1 MARHECPLHP
11 SPAFEPL
18 EPKLL
23 LNGGGEPAGVFD
35 AYLERGIDYDA
46 SGAVVERE
54 YCLGLSGYELTDVQL
69 TTPWGED
76 FLLTDLLPGG
86 AWPATFYEDAQGSL
100 SFIAATEP
108 DGDQWFEASWTLD
121 AAQWAALDTT
131 ASQWSVSY
139 TGDTWDGSLDF
150 SSVTQPPRPLITAPT
165 ADQTGLAFYPTFQ
178 WDAWSPA
185 AAAGLIAV
193 DIDLAGQAGP
203 EAYESPLLPATATA
217 HTLLRPVAPE
227 TQYRGEVGF
236 GDNDRVDV
244 GGVDVDVVAYSDS
257 EVFFTTGAERI
268 INFSK
273 TTKAIYNNGNV
284 TVSLTGPGAGEVH
297 VPAVGNGDAREIIL
311 NGTTE
316 KSSLS
321 ITTKGTN
328 KPTSVG
334 DITVNGS
341 LGSLTGKT
349 TNLGGNVTVSGGL
362 AALTLA
368 NVTGP
373 TEVNL
378 HTDAGITVRAALQTT
393 FSFGRVADANITSG
407 GIPIKSLT
415 AIDWSSPERNDMLI
429 LAPSLGTLTVKGR
442 PGTTRTPRIPGDFD
456 VDLTLDGSNM
466 PKQTLGTAKIDGTVH
481 GTTWDITGNV
491 GTVTVGVETERWTLN
506 VHSDVGSLKLGQV
519 DGASV
524 TVAGNL
530 GTVTALCWQGGDL
543 TAKTLKSLQITGRKG
558 STFLHTSDIP
568 GDFGAT
574 LSLTGNPAVKQT
586 LAGATIAGTLTGET
600 TVEGNAGSLA
610 IGHLASNLTI
620 NGDVTN
626 LKVKDYLALLPP
638 AGGPTGQLAIT
649 GKATVVSGCDTIK
662 LTAAMGQVVLYPTT
676 ADMYRLEDDLRH
688 YNRLDSLW
696 VQKVKVL
703 SYTQTQETRVD
714 TDLTP
719 VGGYECYDVTASI
732 PGEGVGMPTY
742 WFVGTDGVLYLMKFT
757 IPLEAGGIVITCDAP
772 LPVAP
777 PFIGPGKKFT
787 GSGTFHAEWDW
798 QDEEYYAGTGQ
809 GTATTSTR
817 FIGHEKVTLTDTT
830 DPDLA
835 GDWLAVKGETTL
847 TLTGTL
853 QCEVDGKTLCGTM
866 KYTSKQTWWFVPGI
880 GGVRATASA
889 SLRASVTGL
898 GGVSQATPI
907 VTLTLL
913 DYSLGADNAPRQPV
927 S

>member
-23 LNGGGEPAGVFD
+23 LNGGGEPAGVFE
-35 AYLERGIDYDA
+35 AYLERTVDYDA
-46 SGAVVERE
+46 AGAVVDRG

-69 TTPWGED
+69 ATPWGED

-86 AWPATFYEDAQGSL
+86 AWPATFYDYAQGSL

-108 DGDQWFEASWTLD
+108 DGEQWFEASWTLD

-185 AAAGLIAV
+185 AAAGSIAV
-193 DIDLAGQAGP
+193 DIDVAGQAGP
-203 EAYESPLLPATATA
+203 EAYGSPRLPATATA
-217 HTLLRPVAPE
+217 HTLLRPLAPE

-284 TVSLTGPGAGEVH
+284 TVALTGPGSGEVH

-328 KPTSVG
+328 NRTFVG
-334 DITVNGS
+334 DIIVNGS

-362 AALTLA
+362 ATLTLA
-368 NVTGP
+368 DVTGP
-373 TEVNL
+373 TEINL
-378 HTDAGITVRAALQTT
+378 HTDAGITVLATLQAT

-456 VDLTLDGSNM
+456 VDLTLDGANM
-466 PKQTLGTAKIDGTVH
+466 PKLTLGTAKIDGTVH
-481 GTTWDITGNV
+481 GTTWDITGNA

-543 TAKTLKSLQITGRKG
+543 AAKTLKSLQITGRKG

-568 GDFGAT
+568 GDFDAT
-574 LSLTGNPAVKQT
+574 LSLTGNPAVKQA

-610 IGHLASNLTI
+610 IGHLAGNLTI

-649 GKATVVSGCDTIK
+649 GKATVVSGCETIK

-676 ADMYRLEDDLRH
+676 ADMYRLEDDLRL
-688 YNRLDSLW
+688 YNHLGTSWDYQVKNADGVMPDQVTILSA
-696 VQKVKVL
+696 VQ
-703 SYTQTQETRVD
+703 S
-714 TDLTP
+714 
-719 VGGYECYDVTASI
+719 VGGYDCHVAAFPLDVGSDISTA
-732 PGEGVGMPTY
+732 
-742 WFVGTDGVLYLMKFT
+742 WFVGVDGALYMTGLDT
-757 IPLEAGGIVITCDAP
+757 P
-772 LPVAP
+772 LPEDAHVSVTNSAAICVVP
-777 PFIGPGKKFT
+777 ALVGPGKKYTALGPFSGELTFDNDGSLVT
-787 GSGTFHAEWDW
+787 GTYTGT
-798 QDEEYYAGTGQ
+798 
-809 GTATTSTR
+809 TTVTTR
-817 FIGHEKVTLTDTT
+817 VIGHEKVSLASIAGRTV
-830 DPDLA
+830 A
-835 GDWLAVKGETTL
+835 GDWLTVKGETSVALAGTIAFEMDGKAYK
-847 TLTGTL
+847 GTL
-853 QCEVDGKTLCGTM
+853 SITT
-866 KYTSKQTWWFVPGI
+866 KQTWWVVPGLGI
-880 GGVRATASA
+880 MQDVATASA
-889 SLRASVTGL
+889 RVSVPRLTADTQSTAGTLSLMDYL
-898 GGVSQATPI
+898 
-907 VTLTLL
+907 LT
-913 DYSLGADNAPRQPV
+913 DTVAPRLPTT
-927 S
+927 

>member
-23 LNGGGEPAGVFD
+23 LNGGGEPAGVFE

-46 SGAVVERE
+46 AGAVVERG

-76 FLLTDLLPGG
+76 FLLTDLLSGG
-86 AWPATFYEDAQGSL
+86 PWPATFFEYAQGSL

-150 SSVTQPPRPLITAPT
+150 SSVTQPLRPLITAPT

-217 HTLLRPVAPE
+217 HTLLRPLAPE

-244 GGVDVDVVAYSDS
+244 GGVDVDVVACSNS

-284 TVSLTGPGAGEVH
+284 TVALTGPGAGEVH

-311 NGTTE
+311 NGTTD
-316 KSSLS
+316 KSRLS

-328 KPTSVG
+328 NPTSVG

-349 TNLGGNVTVSGGL
+349 TNLGGNVTASGGL
-362 AALTLA
+362 ATLTLA
-368 NVTGP
+368 DVTGP

-378 HTDAGITVRAALQTT
+378 HTDAGITVPAALQAT

-442 PGTTRTPRIPGDFD
+442 PGTTRTVRIPGDFD
-456 VDLTLDGSNM
+456 VDLTLDGANM
-466 PKQTLGTAKIDGTVH
+466 PKLTLGTAKIDGTVH

-506 VHSDVGSLKLGQV
+506 VHSNVGSLKLGQV
-519 DGASV
+519 DGSSV
-524 TVAGNL
+524 TVDGNL

-543 TAKTLKSLQITGRKG
+543 TAKTLKSLRVTGRKG

-574 LSLTGNPAVKQT
+574 LSLTGDPAVKQT

-610 IGHLASNLTI
+610 IGHLAGNLTI

-626 LKVKDYLALLPP
+626 LKVKDYLAILPP
-638 AGGPTGQLAIT
+638 AGGAQGRLSIT
-649 GKATVVSGCDTIK
+649 GKATLGSASASIK

-688 YNRLDSLW
+688 YNLLSSSWTGR
-696 VQKVKVL
+696 VQAFGTSATQLTKVDPTL
-703 SYTQTQETRVD
+703 TTVD
-714 TDLTP
+714 GHKCYSVRGSAP
-719 VGGYECYDVTASI
+719 GGGA
-732 PGEGVGMPTY
+732 GEPTY
-742 WFVGTDGVLYLMKFT
+742 WFVGTDGILYLVRLP
-757 IPLEAGGIVITCDAP
+757 ILLEAGGFTITFDPP
-772 LPVAP
+772 LAVAP
-777 PFIGPGKKFT
+777 PFIGPGTKFT
-787 GSGTFHAEWDW
+787 SSRPFHGVWHW
-798 QDEEYYAGTGQ
+798 QDEEYYSGTCQ
-809 GTATTSTR
+809 GTAVATFR
-817 FIGHEKVTLTDTT
+817 FIGHEKVTLKNTT
-830 DPDLA
+830 DPALA
-835 GDWLAVKGETTL
+835 RDWLAVKCESTI
-847 TLTGTL
+847 TLTGTV
-853 QCEVDGKTLCGTM
+853 QCDHAGKTYCGPM
-866 KYTSKQTWWFVPGI
+866 SATSKQTVYLVPGI
-880 GGVRATASA
+880 GCIEAPTTS
-889 SLRASVTGL
+889 SLRASLTGL
-898 GGVSQATPI
+898 GAVSSAGSG
-907 VTLTLL
+907 TLWLL
-913 DYSLGADNAPRQPV
+913 DYALGTVVAPRQPV